1 MSGLA
6 DTQFHVIAPS
16 SAAVNNRSS
25 PVPPPLHT
33 GFAINSRSFT
43 PAPIF
48 SLCGKKCKWKKKN
61 WKNIRS
67 TQTLGP
73 CKRIPPN
80 PVERVLKQKRK
91 SAAKLKNCIFPL
103 LRRDSRSLYFYFY
116 DRNTRTTRVCVPL
129 TEKVHRKTDSN
140 RKIWGDPEH

>member
-25 PVPPPLHT
+25 PVPPPSTPVSPSIRGLLPRLLYFL
-33 GFAINSRSFT
+33 FAERN
-43 PAPIF
+43 ANE
-48 SLCGKKCKWKKKN
+48 KKKN